1 MYNKGWLL
9 IAGEYWE
16 SGAFEWTII
25 IETRAFLQTVE
36 ELQQGPW
43 NTKCE
48 LGQILCS
55 RDLSRV

>member
-36 ELQQGPW
+36 ELQQGPG
-43 NTKCE
+43 TP
-48 LGQILCS
+48 S
-55 RDLSRV
+55 AS